1 MKRVI
6 KFIARF
12 LGVLL
17 LLVLL
22 AYVALQTSPVQT
34 WLTNKIATSME
45 QELGVKV
52 EIERVDVKFFT
63 NVVLKGVNIKDRNNE
78 NLLTAE
84 EFVIGGIELDRGNEQ
99 LILGNIELVSPDF
112 YLYMQENDTVTNIQP
127 IIDYIN
133 SSANSEDTASWRITL
148 EHLYLQNGRF
158 RYSNYNAPENSSN
171 VIDWNHIK
179 LDDLNIQIDEFW
191 NVGDSISARIEDLSL
206 VERSGFAIKKL
217 SGDYLLASSEMILN
231 SLDLKTANSK
241 ITGDLKFGFDSLR
254 DFGSFNEEIYME
266 HTLKSSSLNIKDL
279 SYFASDL
286 NGIEEKLIIDGKV
299 RGTVS
304 DLKGRKL
311 NLRFGEITTFQGSI
325 DFLGLPNID
334 ETFINVHI
342 KELETKKSDLDQIP
356 LPPFNKGDRL
366 KTPDNF
372 ATLGRI
378 RFKGDFTG
386 FINDFVAYGKLGTAI
401 GSIESDIKLQA
412 IEDDFEYQGK
422 ISTNDFNL
430 AIFYEN
436 KNLGKLNSSLEV
448 DGHGLALEKLDAQVT
463 GTIKSITLVDYL
475 YEDIHMDG
483 SFKDHYF
490 NGDMRIRDDNLQM
503 TFSGEV
509 DLAGKDPIFNFVS
522 QVDHLNLRALNLF
535 EYKNYLSVSGGV
547 SINAVGSNFQ
557 TAVGSLQA
565 KDLIICTDYRDYEVS
580 ELTLNAA
587 NTEKGRRIDLSSGLA
602 TGYVEGKFDYPG
614 LASGAEQVLA
624 DVIPAYE
631 TTIRRGKED
640 FTLDLTTGDLSVL
653 FDLLDPNLYIAPGTH
668 LLLSMSDI
676 ERSIKG
682 NLYSDR
688 IRYHDVYVDTMIVD
702 IQKPGEEMYLNL
714 ISDRL
719 SFRDSVE
726 FSPISLDSRNEADTI
741 YTSISWGEPSDDLT
755 GEVNS
760 KIQILSNDHITLSFY
775 PSKFFIKQTEW
786 LIDTTTKLEM
796 DSTSYAVENL
806 KLSHN
811 DQFVF
816 INGVVSENS
825 EDILDIELHNIDLDL
840 INPWIANSAT
850 RIIGLA
856 NGNAS
861 LRDVYDTPLIG
872 SDLSIN
878 HLGINEYDIGDL
890 SLLSNWDPK
899 VRQLLMKGDLQYGQ
913 LKTIRFGGFYR
924 PDNEDS
930 PLDLVA
936 RLEHTDLAFINA
948 FIDEGITDINGQ
960 ISGNVNIT
968 GTFDHPELNGT
979 ARFENTSVF
988 IDYLNTTYYLQEEAG
1003 IYPDMFTLDGI
1014 MITDALGNKA
1024 SLVGTILHENFVN
1037 WNFDVYLEMLE
1048 EPFMAMNTKAVN
1060 NDLYYGSVV
1069 CTGYVNV
1076 SGYAD
1081 QLYISVNV
1089 KSEKGSKLAL
1099 PLGGSEEV
1107 AFEDFVTFV
1116 DHTVEQQKEKVDLSG
1131 ISLDLELD
1139 ITPDAEFRIIFDEA
1153 IGDEIKGSGQG
1164 HINMVIS
1171 NLSTFNMFGQV
1182 EVVEGDYLFTLKN
1195 LINKEFE
1202 VVPGGTIAWFG
1213 DPLDADVNLDATYK
1227 LSAPLYDLMTE
1238 DSDKYKQ
1245 RVPVNLVMDLSG
1257 KLMNPNINFNIL
1269 LPTVDEITRARVNSA
1284 ISTKEETNRQA
1295 FALLVLRRFISPPN
1309 ISKTHSSGAIAE
1321 NSTEFLSAQVSNW
1334 LSQISNDFDI
1344 GVNYRPGDEI
1354 TNEELAV
1361 ALSTQLFNNRLLVS
1375 GSFGVT
1381 GDSSTNADTQN
1392 ANNLVGDI
1400 RVEYKVQPDGHIR
1413 VIVYN
1418 QSNDYDLANTQQ
1430 VPYTQ
1435 GLGMIF
1441 QREFENIYEMFNIQ
1455 KPTN

>member
-1 MKRVI
+1 
-6 KFIARF
+6 
-12 LGVLL
+12 
-17 LLVLL
+17 
-22 AYVALQTSPVQT
+22 
-34 WLTNKIATSME
+34 ME
-45 QELGVKV
+45 EELGVKV
-52 EIERVDVKFFT
+52 KIDRVDLEFFT
-63 NVVLKGVNIKDRNNE
+63 NVVLEGVNIKDLNNE
-78 NLLTAE
+78 NLLSAE
-84 EFVIGGIELDRGNEQ
+84 ELVVGGIQLDRENSQ
-99 LILGNIELVSPDF
+99 FALGNIELMSPDI
-112 YLYMQENDTVTNIQP
+112 YLYIQENDTVTNIQP

-133 SSANSEDTASWRITL
+133 SRASSEDTSSWVIAFD
-148 EHLYLQNGRF
+148 HVHLQNGRF
-158 RYSNYNAPENSSN
+158 RYSNYNEPVNTAS
-171 VIDWNHIK
+171 VIDWNHID
-179 LDDLNIQIDEFW
+179 LNDLNIQVDEFW
-191 NVGDSISARIEDLSL
+191 NMRDSLSARIEDLSL
-206 VERSGFAIKKL
+206 LERSGFAINKL
-217 SGDYLLASSEMILN
+217 SGDYSLGTSEMVLN
-231 SLDLKTANSK
+231 TLDLKTGNSK
-241 ITGDLKFGFDSLR
+241 ITGDLKFGFDSLHH
-254 DFGSFNEEIYME
+254 FGSFNEQIYMD
-266 HTLKSSSLNIKDL
+266 HTLKSSTLNIKDL

-286 NGIEEKLIIDGKV
+286 AGIDEKLIIDGKV

-311 NLRFGEITTFQGSI
+311 NLRYGEITTFQGSI
-325 DFLGLPNID
+325 DFVGLPNID
-334 ETFINVHI
+334 ETFINVNI

-356 LPPFNKGDRL
+356 LPPFNEDRRL
-366 KTPDNF
+366 QTPDNF
-372 ATLGRI
+372 ASLGRI
-378 RFKGDFTG
+378 RFRGDFTG
-386 FINDFVAYGKLGTAI
+386 FINDFVAYGKLSTAI

-412 IEDDFEYQGK
+412 VEDDFEYQGK

-448 DGHGLALEKLDAQVT
+448 DGRGLTLEKLDAQVV

-475 YEDIHMDG
+475 YKDIRMDG

-503 TFSGEV
+503 AFSGEV
-509 DLAGKDPIFNFVS
+509 DLTGKDPVFNFVS
-522 QVDHLNLRALNLF
+522 QVDHLNLRALNLI
-535 EYKNYLSVSGGV
+535 EYENYLSVSGAV
-547 SINAVGSNFQ
+547 RINAVGSDFQ
-557 TAVGSLQA
+557 TAVGSMRA
-565 KDLIICTDYRDYEVS
+565 KDLVICTDYHDYEVA

-587 NTEKGRRIDLSSGLA
+587 YTENGRRIDLSSGLA
-602 TGYVEGKFDYPG
+602 SGFVEGKFDYAG
-614 LASGAEQVLA
+614 LASGAEQVIA

-631 TTIRRGKED
+631 TTIRKGKED
-640 FTLDLTTGDLSVL
+640 FTLDVTAGDLSVL
-653 FDLLDPNLYIAPGTH
+653 FDLVDPNMYIAPGTR
-668 LLLSMSDI
+668 LILSMSDT
-676 ERSIKG
+676 EKSIKG

-688 IRYHDVYVDTMIVD
+688 IQYHDIYVDTMIVD
-702 IQKPGEEMYLNL
+702 IQKPDDEMYLNL

-719 SFRDSVE
+719 SIRDSVE
-726 FSPISLDSRNEADTI
+726 FSPISLDARNEADTI
-741 YTSISWGEPSDDLT
+741 YTSLSWGEPSDDLT

-760 KIQILSNDHITLSFY
+760 KIQILSNDHIKLSFY
-775 PSKFFIKQTEW
+775 PSTFFIKQTEW
-786 LIDTTTKLEM
+786 VIDDAATVEM
-796 DSTSYAVENL
+796 DSTSYVVENL
-806 KLSHN
+806 KFSHD
-811 DQFVF
+811 DQLVF
-816 INGVVSENS
+816 IDGVVSQNP
-825 EDILDIELHNIDLDL
+825 EDVLEVELRDIDLDL
-840 INPWIANSAT
+840 INPWIANSGT
-850 RIIGLA
+850 RLFGLA
-856 NGNAS
+856 NGDAS
-861 LRDVYDTPLIG
+861 LRDAYGTPLIG
-872 SDLSIN
+872 SDLTIE
-878 HLGINEYDIGDL
+878 HLGVNEYDIGNL
-890 SLLSNWDPK
+890 GLLSNWDPK
-899 VRQLLMKGDLQYGQ
+899 ERQLLMKGELQHGQ

-924 PDNEDS
+924 PDNEES
-930 PLDLVA
+930 PLDVVA

-960 ISGNVNIT
+960 ISGNVNVT
-968 GTFDHPELNGT
+968 GTFDHPELNGN

-1014 MITDALGNKA
+1014 RITDALGNKA
-1024 SLVGTILHENFVN
+1024 SLVGTILHENFTN
-1037 WNFDVYLEMLE
+1037 WNFDVYLEMLD
-1048 EPFMAMNTKAVN
+1048 EPFMVMNTKAVN
-1060 NDLYYGSVV
+1060 NDLYYGSVI

-1076 SGYAD
+1076 SGFAD

-1089 KSEKGSKLAL
+1089 KSEKGTKLAL

-1116 DHTVEQQKEKVDLSG
+1116 DHTVEQQEEKVDLSG

-1153 IGDEIKGSGQG
+1153 VGDEIEGRGQG

-1171 NLSTFNMFGQV
+1171 NLSTFNMFGQI

-1213 DPLDADVNLDATYK
+1213 DPLDADINLEATYK
-1227 LSAPLYDLMTE
+1227 LSAPLYDLMAE
-1238 DSDKYKQ
+1238 DSDQYRQ

-1257 KLMNPNINFNIL
+1257 KLMNPNINFDIL

-1284 ISTKEETNRQA
+1284 IPTEEETNRQA

-1361 ALSTQLFNNRLLVS
+1361 ALSTQLFNDRLLVS

-1381 GDSSTNADTQN
+1381 GESSTNTGTQN
-1392 ANNLVGDI
+1392 ANNLIGDI
-1400 RVEYKVQPDGHIR
+1400 RVEYKIQPDGHIR

-1435 GLGMIF
+1435 GVGMIF
-1441 QREFENIYEMFNIQ
+1441 QREFENIYEMFNI
-1455 KPTN
+1455 KNPD